1 MKQEKESK
9 ETLVNKNFCLVI
21 FFIFLIGC
29 SIDNKSGIWS
39 KNEKIKS
46 ANQYK
51 DIIFEDN
58 KEVSQ
63 ELNKNIKIYLKDKYT
78 LNNKKNYYNN
88 NTGIK
93 NYDGNLKQIKKI
105 KFSKIKNFSKFKPD
119 ILFSKNGNIYFF
131 NSKGTVIKFSK
142 NLEVIWEKN
151 IYSKKEKKLNPLLNL
166 AIEKN
171 TLILT
176 DNLSNYYA
184 LNILNGDL
192 LWRKTNSAAF
202 NSEIK
207 IADNKIFTVDYDN
220 ILKCFSIENGNLLW
234 EYQTENTLI
243 KSTKKTSLVLNE
255 NKVIFLNHTGDLNTL
270 DQNGNLIW
278 QTPTSKSIIYEDSF
292 TNIYSD
298 IVLDNNTIYF
308 SNNKNEFFAVSLDT
322 GSVKW
327 RKKINS
333 SIRPT
338 ITKDLII
345 TIADNGFLIILDKK
359 NGKLVRSTNIKTKIK
374 KKKWDDLV
382 NNGFL
387 VGKNKIYLSTNG
399 KLNIID
405 LSDGLSKKIVDL
417 DKKFIARPYIYE
429 KSMYILSSNQ
439 IIKYN

>member
-1 MKQEKESK
+1 M
-9 ETLVNKNFCLVI
+9 NKNFCLVI

-63 ELNKNIKIYLKDKYT
+63 ELNKNVKIYLKDKYT
-78 LNNKKNYYNN
+78 LNNRKNYYNN

-119 ILFSKNGNIYFF
+119 ILYSKNGNIYFF

-333 SIRPT
+333 SVRPT

>member
-9 ETLVNKNFCLVI
+9 ETLVNKNFCLII

-39 KNEKIKS
+39 KNKKIKS

-58 KEVSQ
+58 KEVSR

-93 NYDGNLKQIKKI
+93 NYDGNLRQIKKI

-119 ILFSKNGNIYFF
+119 ILYSNNGNIYFF

-207 IADNKIFTVDYDN
+207 IAENKIFTVDYEN

-243 KSTKKTSLVLNE
+243 KSTKKTSLVLDE

-417 DKKFIARPYIYE
+417 NKKFIARPYIYE

>member
-39 KNEKIKS
+39 KNKKIKS

-119 ILFSKNGNIYFF
+119 ILYSNNGNIYFF
-131 NSKGTVIKFSK
+131 NSKGTIIKFSK

-184 LNILNGDL
+184 LNVLNGDL

-207 IADNKIFTVDYDN
+207 IAKNKIFTVDYDN

-243 KSTKKTSLVLNE
+243 KSTKKTSLVLDE

-292 TNIYSD
+292 TNTYSD

-333 SIRPT
+333 SVRPT

>member
-1 MKQEKESK
+1 M
-9 ETLVNKNFCLVI
+9 NKNFCLVI

-345 TIADNGFLIILDKK
+345 TISDNGFLIILDKK
-359 NGKLVRSTNIKTKIK
+359 NGKLVRSTNIKIKFK

>member
-1 MKQEKESK
+1 M
-9 ETLVNKNFCLVI
+9 NKNFCLVI

-29 SIDNKSGIWS
+29 SIDDKSGIWS
-39 KNEKIKS
+39 KNKKIKS

-58 KEVSQ
+58 KELSQ

-119 ILFSKNGNIYFF
+119 ILYSNNGNIYFF
-131 NSKGTVIKFSK
+131 NSKGTIIKFSK

-243 KSTKKTSLVLNE
+243 KSTKKTSLVLDE

-417 DKKFIARPYIYE
+417 DKKFIARPHIYE

>member
-1 MKQEKESK
+1 M
-9 ETLVNKNFCLVI
+9 NKNFCLVI

-58 KEVSQ
+58 KELSQ

-119 ILFSKNGNIYFF
+119 ILYSKNGNIYFF

-374 KKKWDDLV
+374 NKKWDDLV

>member
-119 ILFSKNGNIYFF
+119 ILYSNNGNIYFF
-131 NSKGTVIKFSK
+131 NSKGTIIKFSK
-142 NLEVIWEKN
+142 NLDVIWEKN

-207 IADNKIFTVDYDN
+207 IAENKIFTVDYDN

-243 KSTKKTSLVLNE
+243 KSTKKTSLVLDE

-374 KKKWDDLV
+374 NKKWDDLV

-387 VGKNKIYLSTNG
+387 IGKNKIYLSTNG

>member
-1 MKQEKESK
+1 M
-9 ETLVNKNFCLVI
+9 NKNFCLVI

-405 LSDGLSKKIVDL
+405 LSDGLSKKIVEL

>member
-1 MKQEKESK
+1 M
-9 ETLVNKNFCLVI
+9 NKNFCLII

-29 SIDNKSGIWS
+29 SIDDKSGIWS
-39 KNEKIKS
+39 KNKKIKS

-58 KEVSQ
+58 KELSQ

-119 ILFSKNGNIYFF
+119 MLFSKNGNIYFF

-243 KSTKKTSLVLNE
+243 KSTKKTSLVLDE

-333 SIRPT
+333 SVRPT

-345 TIADNGFLIILDKK
+345 TISDNGFLIILDKK
-359 NGKLVRSTNIKTKIK
+359 NGKLVRSTNIKTKFK

-439 IIKYN
+439 IIKYD

>member
-1 MKQEKESK
+1 M
-9 ETLVNKNFCLVI
+9 NKNFCLVI

-63 ELNKNIKIYLKDKYT
+63 ELNKNIKIYIKDKYT

-333 SIRPT
+333 SVRPT

-359 NGKLVRSTNIKTKIK
+359 NGKLVRSTDIKTKIK
-374 KKKWDDLV
+374 NKKWDDLV

-417 DKKFIARPYIYE
+417 DKKFIARPHIYE

>member
-1 MKQEKESK
+1 M
-9 ETLVNKNFCLVI
+9 NKNFCLVI

-119 ILFSKNGNIYFF
+119 ILYSKNGNIYFF

-192 LWRKTNSAAF
+192 LWKKTNSAAF

-207 IADNKIFTVDYDN
+207 IAENKIFTVDYDN

-243 KSTKKTSLVLNE
+243 KSTKKTSLVLDE

-405 LSDGLSKKIVDL
+405 LSDGLSKKIVEL

>member
-1 MKQEKESK
+1 M
-9 ETLVNKNFCLVI
+9 NKNFCLVI

-29 SIDNKSGIWS
+29 SIDDKSGIWS
-39 KNEKIKS
+39 KNKKIKS

-58 KEVSQ
+58 KELSQ

-345 TIADNGFLIILDKK
+345 TISDNGFLIILDKK

>member
-1 MKQEKESK
+1 M
-9 ETLVNKNFCLVI
+9 NKNFCLVI

-29 SIDNKSGIWS
+29 SIDDKSGIWS
-39 KNEKIKS
+39 KNKKIKS

-58 KEVSQ
+58 KELSQ

-119 ILFSKNGNIYFF
+119 ILYSKNGNIYFF
-131 NSKGTVIKFSK
+131 NSKGTIIKFSK

-292 TNIYSD
+292 TNTYSD

-333 SIRPT
+333 SVRPT

>member
-1 MKQEKESK
+1 M
-9 ETLVNKNFCLVI
+9 NKNFCLVI

-63 ELNKNIKIYLKDKYT
+63 ELNKNIKIYIKDKYT

>member
-1 MKQEKESK
+1 M
-9 ETLVNKNFCLVI
+9 
-21 FFIFLIGC
+21 
-29 SIDNKSGIWS
+29 
-39 KNEKIKS
+39 
-46 ANQYK
+46 
-51 DIIFEDN
+51 
-58 KEVSQ
+58 
-63 ELNKNIKIYLKDKYT
+63 
-78 LNNKKNYYNN
+78 
-88 NTGIK
+88 
-93 NYDGNLKQIKKI
+93 
-105 KFSKIKNFSKFKPD
+105 
-119 ILFSKNGNIYFF
+119 
-131 NSKGTVIKFSK
+131 
-142 NLEVIWEKN
+142 EVIWEKN

-207 IADNKIFTVDYDN
+207 IAENKIFTVDYDN

-243 KSTKKTSLVLNE
+243 KSTKKTSLVLDE

-374 KKKWDDLV
+374 NKKWDDLV

-429 KSMYILSSNQ
+429 KSMYILSNNQ

>member
-1 MKQEKESK
+1 M
-9 ETLVNKNFCLVI
+9 NKNFCLVI

-58 KEVSQ
+58 KEVSK

-119 ILFSKNGNIYFF
+119 ILYSNNGNIYFF

-374 KKKWDDLV
+374 NKKWDDLV

>member
-1 MKQEKESK
+1 M
-9 ETLVNKNFCLVI
+9 NKNFCLVI

-58 KEVSQ
+58 KELSQ

-243 KSTKKTSLVLNE
+243 KSTKKTSLVLDE

-333 SIRPT
+333 SVRPT

>member
-1 MKQEKESK
+1 M
-9 ETLVNKNFCLVI
+9 NKNFCLVI

-119 ILFSKNGNIYFF
+119 ILYSKNGNIYFF

-333 SIRPT
+333 SVRPT

-405 LSDGLSKKIVDL
+405 LSDGLSKKIVEL

>member
-1 MKQEKESK
+1 M
-9 ETLVNKNFCLVI
+9 NKNFCLVI

-359 NGKLVRSTNIKTKIK
+359 NGKLVRSTNIKSKIK

-439 IIKYN
+439 IIKYD

>member
-78 LNNKKNYYNN
+78 LNNRKNYYNN
-88 NTGIK
+88 NTGII

-119 ILFSKNGNIYFF
+119 ILYSENGNIYFF

-207 IADNKIFTVDYDN
+207 IAENKIFTVDYDN

-243 KSTKKTSLVLNE
+243 KSTKKTSLVLDE

-374 KKKWDDLV
+374 NKKWDDLV

-387 VGKNKIYLSTNG
+387 IGKNKIYLSTNG

>member
-1 MKQEKESK
+1 M
-9 ETLVNKNFCLVI
+9 NKNFCLVI

-29 SIDNKSGIWS
+29 SIDNKSRIWS

-78 LNNKKNYYNN
+78 LNNRKNYYNN
-88 NTGIK
+88 NTGII

-119 ILFSKNGNIYFF
+119 ILYSENGNIYFF

-374 KKKWDDLV
+374 NKKWDDLV

>member
-119 ILFSKNGNIYFF
+119 ILYSNNGNIYFF

-207 IADNKIFTVDYDN
+207 IAENKIFTVDYDN

-243 KSTKKTSLVLNE
+243 KSTKKTSLVLDE

-359 NGKLVRSTNIKTKIK
+359 NGKLVRSTNIKTKFK

>member
-1 MKQEKESK
+1 M
-9 ETLVNKNFCLVI
+9 NKNFCLVI

-29 SIDNKSGIWS
+29 SIDNKSRIWS

-58 KEVSQ
+58 KEVSK

-333 SIRPT
+333 SVRPT

-417 DKKFIARPYIYE
+417 DKKFIARPHIYE

>member
-1 MKQEKESK
+1 M
-9 ETLVNKNFCLVI
+9 NKNFCLVI

-119 ILFSKNGNIYFF
+119 ILYSNNGNIYFF

-207 IADNKIFTVDYDN
+207 IAENKIFTVDYDN

-243 KSTKKTSLVLNE
+243 KSTKKTSLVLDE

-374 KKKWDDLV
+374 NKKWDDLV

>member
-1 MKQEKESK
+1 M
-9 ETLVNKNFCLVI
+9 NKNLRLI
-21 FFIFLIGC
+21 ISFIFLIGC
-29 SIDNKSGIWS
+29 SVDNKSGLWS
-39 KNEKIKS
+39 KNKKINS
-46 ANQYK
+46 ADQYK
-51 DIIFEDN
+51 DIIFEDK
-58 KEVSQ
+58 KEISQ
-63 ELNKNIKIYLKDKYT
+63 EVNKNIKIYLKDKYT
-78 LNNKKNYYNN
+78 INNKKNYYNN

-105 KFSKIKNFSKFKPD
+105 KFSKIKNIAKFKPD
-119 ILFSKNGNIYFF
+119 ILYSDKGNIYFF
-131 NSKGTVIKFSK
+131 DSKGTIIKFSK
-142 NLEVIWEKN
+142 NLELIWEKN
-151 IYSKKEKKLNPLLNL
+151 IYNKKEKKLNPMLNL

-171 TLILT
+171 ILILT

-184 LNILNGDL
+184 LNTLNGDL
-192 LWRKTNSAAF
+192 LWKKKNSAAF

-207 IADNKIFTVDYDN
+207 IAKNKIFTVDYDN
-220 ILKCFSIENGNLLW
+220 KLKCFSLKNGNLLW
-234 EYQTENTLI
+234 EYQAENTLI
-243 KSTKKTSLVLNE
+243 KSIKKTSLVLE
-255 NKVIFLNHTGDLNTL
+255 KNKVIFLNHTGDLNAL

-298 IVLDNNTIYF
+298 IVLDNNIIFF

-359 NGKLVRSTNIKTKIK
+359 NGKLVRSTNIKKKIK
-374 KKKWDDLV
+374 KKNWNDLA

-405 LSDGLSKKIVDL
+405 LSDGLSKKIVDV

>member
-1 MKQEKESK
+1 M
-9 ETLVNKNFCLVI
+9 NKNFCLVI

-119 ILFSKNGNIYFF
+119 ILYSKNGNIYFF

-207 IADNKIFTVDYDN
+207 IAENKIFTVDYDN

-243 KSTKKTSLVLNE
+243 KSTKKTSLVLDE

>member
-1 MKQEKESK
+1 M
-9 ETLVNKNFCLVI
+9 NKNFCLVI

-119 ILFSKNGNIYFF
+119 ILYSENGNIYFF

-333 SIRPT
+333 SVRPT

-417 DKKFIARPYIYE
+417 DKKFIARPHIYE

>member
-1 MKQEKESK
+1 M
-9 ETLVNKNFCLVI
+9 NKNFCLVI

-29 SIDNKSGIWS
+29 SIDDKSGIWS
-39 KNEKIKS
+39 KNKKIKS

-58 KEVSQ
+58 KELSQ
-63 ELNKNIKIYLKDKYT
+63 ELNVNIKIYLKDKYT

-119 ILFSKNGNIYFF
+119 ILYSNNGNIYFF
-131 NSKGTVIKFSK
+131 NSKGTIIKFSK

-207 IADNKIFTVDYDN
+207 IAKNKIFTVDYDN
-220 ILKCFSIENGNLLW
+220 ILKCFSIKNGDLLW

-243 KSTKKTSLVLNE
+243 KSTKKTSLVLDE

-345 TIADNGFLIILDKK
+345 TISDNGFLIILDKK

-374 KKKWDDLV
+374 NKKWDDLV

-387 VGKNKIYLSTNG
+387 IGKNKIYLSTNG

-417 DKKFIARPYIYE
+417 DKKFIARPYIHE

>member
-39 KNEKIKS
+39 KNKKIKS

-119 ILFSKNGNIYFF
+119 ILYSENGNIYFF

-333 SIRPT
+333 SVRPT

-417 DKKFIARPYIYE
+417 DKKFIARPHIYE

>member
-39 KNEKIKS
+39 KNKKIKS

-119 ILFSKNGNIYFF
+119 ILYSKNGNIYFF

-207 IADNKIFTVDYDN
+207 IAENKIFTVDYDN

-243 KSTKKTSLVLNE
+243 KSTKKTSLVLDE

-359 NGKLVRSTNIKTKIK
+359 NGKLVRSTNIKTKFK

>member
-1 MKQEKESK
+1 M
-9 ETLVNKNFCLVI
+9 NKNFCLVI

-29 SIDNKSGIWS
+29 SIDDKSGIWS
-39 KNEKIKS
+39 KNKKIKS

-58 KEVSQ
+58 KELSQ

-119 ILFSKNGNIYFF
+119 ILYSNNGNIYFF
-131 NSKGTVIKFSK
+131 NSKGTIIKFSK

-243 KSTKKTSLVLNE
+243 KSTKKTSLVLDE

>member
-88 NTGIK
+88 NTGII

-119 ILFSKNGNIYFF
+119 ILYSENGNIYFF

-207 IADNKIFTVDYDN
+207 IAENKIFTVDYDN

-243 KSTKKTSLVLNE
+243 KSTKKTSLVLDE

-308 SNNKNEFFAVSLDT
+308 SNNKNEFFSVSLDT

-374 KKKWDDLV
+374 NKKWDDLV

-387 VGKNKIYLSTNG
+387 IGKNKIYLSTNG

>member
-1 MKQEKESK
+1 M
-9 ETLVNKNFCLVI
+9 NKNFCLVI

-58 KEVSQ
+58 KELSQ

-119 ILFSKNGNIYFF
+119 ILYSNNGNIYFF

-207 IADNKIFTVDYDN
+207 IAENKIFTVDYDN

-333 SIRPT
+333 SVRPT

-417 DKKFIARPYIYE
+417 DKKFIARPHIYE

>member
-1 MKQEKESK
+1 M
-9 ETLVNKNFCLVI
+9 NKNFCLVI

-29 SIDNKSGIWS
+29 SIDDKSGIWS
-39 KNEKIKS
+39 KNKKIKS

-58 KEVSQ
+58 KELSQ
-63 ELNKNIKIYLKDKYT
+63 ELNVNIKIYLKDKYT

-119 ILFSKNGNIYFF
+119 ILYSNNGNIYFF
-131 NSKGTVIKFSK
+131 NSKGTIIKFSK

-207 IADNKIFTVDYDN
+207 IAENKIFTVDYDN

-243 KSTKKTSLVLNE
+243 KSTKKTSLVLDE

-374 KKKWDDLV
+374 NKKWDDLV

>member
-1 MKQEKESK
+1 M
-9 ETLVNKNFCLVI
+9 NKNFCLVI
-21 FFIFLIGC
+21 FFIFLISC
-29 SIDNKSGIWS
+29 SIDDKSGIWS
-39 KNEKIKS
+39 KNKKIKS

-119 ILFSKNGNIYFF
+119 ILYSNNGNIYFF
-131 NSKGTVIKFSK
+131 NSKGTIIKFSK

-220 ILKCFSIENGNLLW
+220 ILICFSIENGNLLW

-333 SIRPT
+333 SVRPT

-374 KKKWDDLV
+374 KKKWNDLV

-417 DKKFIARPYIYE
+417 DKKFIARPHIYE

>member
-58 KEVSQ
+58 KELSQ

-345 TIADNGFLIILDKK
+345 TISDNGFLIILDKK

-417 DKKFIARPYIYE
+417 DKKFIARPHIYE

>member
-1 MKQEKESK
+1 M
-9 ETLVNKNFCLVI
+9 NKNFCLVI

-243 KSTKKTSLVLNE
+243 KSTKKTSLVLDE

-374 KKKWDDLV
+374 NKKWDDLV

>member
-1 MKQEKESK
+1 M
-9 ETLVNKNFCLVI
+9 NKNFCLVI

-63 ELNKNIKIYLKDKYT
+63 ELNKNIKIYIKDKYT

-119 ILFSKNGNIYFF
+119 ILYSNNGNIYFF

-207 IADNKIFTVDYDN
+207 IAENKIFTVDYDN

-308 SNNKNEFFAVSLDT
+308 SNNKNEFFAISLDT

-374 KKKWDDLV
+374 NKKWDDLV

>member
-1 MKQEKESK
+1 M
-9 ETLVNKNFCLVI
+9 NKNFCLVI

-119 ILFSKNGNIYFF
+119 ILYSKNGNIYFF

-243 KSTKKTSLVLNE
+243 KSTKKTSLVLDE

-374 KKKWDDLV
+374 NKKWDDLV